1 MKKVSVLG
9 AGMVGSAIARDLS
22 KKFNVTVYDNNNQ
35 NLEKLAI
42 FGIATVQT
50 DLSSAKSIKESIKD
64 TDFVVNAMPGFL
76 GFNTL
81 KNIIENK
88 KNVVDIAFFPEDALE
103 LDKLAKKN
111 NVTAIVDIGVAP
123 GISNF
128 VLGYHYNKGE
138 KINSFKCYVGGLP
151 VVREEPFQYK
161 APFSPIDVIE
171 EYTREARFK
180 ENGKLITKLAMTDI
194 EHLFFEDI
202 GTLQAFNSDGLRSL
216 LKTINIPNM
225 VEKTLRYPGHIE
237 KIVLLRDMG
246 FLSNQNIKINDKEIN
261 ILDFTSKILIDK
273 WKLLPTDK
281 EFTVMKIIIEVI
293 KSDKKLEYIYDLID
307 YTDTVNGI
315 SSMARTTG
323 YTATAALNI
332 LSEGLFDEKGV
343 IPPEKLAINDI
354 IYNYMFNYLSERN
367 VNYKFTIVNN
377 K

>member
-1 MKKVSVLG
+1 MQKVSVLG

-22 KKFNVTVYDNNNQ
+22 KKFKVTVYDVNNQ
-35 NLEKLAI
+35 NLEKI
-42 FGIATVQT
+42 SVFGIPTVQT

-64 TDFVVNAMPGFL
+64 ADFVVNAMPGFL

-151 VVREEPFQYK
+151 VIREEPFQYK

-171 EYTREARFK
+171 EYTRDARYL
-180 ENGKLITKLAMTDI
+180 EDGKIVTKPAMTDI
-194 EHLFFEDI
+194 EHLFFEGI

-216 LKTINIPNM
+216 LKTVNIPNM
-225 VEKTLRYPGHIE
+225 IEKTLR
-237 KIVLLRDMG
+237 
-246 FLSNQNIKINDKEIN
+246 
-261 ILDFTSKILIDK
+261 
-273 WKLLPTDK
+273 
-281 EFTVMKIIIEVI
+281 
-293 KSDKKLEYIYDLID
+293 
-307 YTDTVNGI
+307 
-315 SSMARTTG
+315 
-323 YTATAALNI
+323 
-332 LSEGLFDEKGV
+332 
-343 IPPEKLAINDI
+343 
-354 IYNYMFNYLSERN
+354 
-367 VNYKFTIVNN
+367 
-377 K
+377 

>member
-1 MKKVSVLG
+1 MQKVSVLG

-22 KKFNVTVYDNNNQ
+22 KKFKVTVYDINNQ
-35 NLEKLAI
+35 NLEKI
-42 FGIATVQT
+42 SVFGIPTVQS

-64 TDFVVNAMPGFL
+64 ADFVVNAMPGFL

-81 KNIIENK
+81 KTIIENK

-103 LDKLAKKN
+103 LDNLAKKN

-171 EYTREARFK
+171 EYTRDARYL
-180 ENGKLITKLAMTDI
+180 EDGKIVTKPAMTDI
-194 EHLFFEDI
+194 EHLFFEGI

-216 LKTINIPNM
+216 LKTVNIPNM

-237 KIVLLRDMG
+237 KISLLRDMG
-246 FLSNQNIKINDKEIN
+246 FLSNQNINIKDNEIN

-273 WKLLPTDK
+273 WKLLRDDK
-281 EFTVMKIIIEVI
+281 EFTVMKIIIEI
-293 KSDKKLEYIYDLID
+293 LKSNQSINYTYDLID
-307 YTDTVNGI
+307 YTDTKNGI

-332 LSEGLFDEKGV
+332 LAERLFDEKGV
-343 IPPEKLAINDI
+343 IPPEKLAINDK
-354 IYNYMFNYLSERN
+354 IYNYMFNYLSDRN
-367 VNYKFTIVNN
+367 VNYKFSIIKN
-377 K
+377 

>member
-1 MKKVSVLG
+1 MQKVSVLG

-22 KKFNVTVYDNNNQ
+22 KKFKVTVYDINNQ
-35 NLEKLAI
+35 NLEKI
-42 FGIATVQT
+42 SVFGIPTVQT

-64 TDFVVNAMPGFL
+64 ADFVVNAMPGFL

-103 LDKLAKKN
+103 LDKLAQKN
-111 NVTAIVDIGVAP
+111 NITAIVDIGVAP

-171 EYTREARFK
+171 EYTRDARYL
-180 ENGKLITKLAMTDI
+180 EDGKIVTKPAMTDI
-194 EHLFFEDI
+194 EHLFFEGI

-216 LKTINIPNM
+216 LKTVNIPNM

-237 KIVLLRDMG
+237 KISLLRDMG
-246 FLSNQNIKINDKEIN
+246 FLLNKTIKIKEQEIN

-273 WKLLPTDK
+273 WKLLRDDK
-281 EFTVMKIIIEVI
+281 EFTVMKIIIEI
-293 KSDKKLEYIYDLID
+293 LKSNQTINYIYDLID
-307 YTDTVNGI
+307 YTDSQNGI

-332 LSEGLFDEKGV
+332 LSDGLFYEKGV
-343 IPPEKLAINDI
+343 IPPEKLAINDK

-367 VNYKFTIVNN
+367 VNYKFSIVKN
-377 K
+377 